1 MPAFGPYQLDA
12 DRRELLRN
20 GERFP
25 LQARP
30 FDTLAYLVK
39 HRDRVVDKQELLDN
53 VWPGVYV
60 EESALF
66 QAVSTLRKALG
77 EGKSE
82 GERYIATIPGRGY
95 RFVATATPVPADQA
109 INGAVEVNGFE
120 RAPSGDFRAPEPTA
134 PPPASHERDLAAN
147 RRRWQ
152 SGAAAAAVTAAVI
165 LGTGF
170 LLYPDDPEAES
181 LNPRIQRLTSLE
193 GTEWQ
198 PGWSPDGRSFAYAG
212 AAFGSLD
219 IFVTAT
225 AGGDPLRR
233 TFDPADDLHPRWSP
247 DGRYIA
253 FLSDR
258 GQGANAYILSPYE
271 GPERKIADTGL
282 HRDVALLSGLGAQ
295 PWSPEGDSLL
305 IPRRHPDGH
314 IAVWKI
320 ELSSG
325 TETQLTFPSP
335 GMEDREASFSFDGRW
350 VAFRSRRDGK
360 PGIWIADADGKNER
374 RIGDGG
380 GSPAWSPDGRFLYVS
395 GGNPVNI
402 RRIAVD
408 SGAHSRVTLGAGQDL
423 FPTVAANGSLAYSSF
438 SHTLQLYRTK
448 LSTAGSEQLTSGN
461 EKNLHAR
468 VSPDGTRVVF
478 KSDRTGNDEIWVR
491 DLNTREELQLTN
503 HPASDSRPDWS
514 PDGENIVFRSS
525 RNGGSRLWI
534 IGAQGGAPRPVSTH
548 NIPIAYSRT
557 AAVEGNAPPRWSP
570 DGSRIGYIAPT
581 DEGFK
586 VWLTTLD
593 GDAGPVAATAGA
605 INFGWYLDSKRIIL
619 TRIATDGDRET
630 VAMNLTSG
638 EERMLHRGPHYE
650 LEVASDGSGFSFC
663 TGISHANQNLF
674 TQRLGPPNPQDGL
687 PEPVGEPMQVTDG
700 KGVWHVHNGGWFP
713 DHESVIYTR
722 DTDQADIF
730 VVHQQ

>member
-1 MPAFGPYQLDA
+1 MPAFGPFQLDA

-25 LQARP
+25 LQAKP

-53 VWPGVYV
+53 VWPGVHV

-66 QAVSTLRKALG
+66 QAVSSLRKALG
-77 EGKSE
+77 DGKGE
-82 GERYIATIPGRGY
+82 GERYIATIPGQGY
-95 RFVATATPVPADQA
+95 RFVAKASPSIAVHSP
-109 INGAVEVNGFE
+109 NGAVRFNGFDS
-120 RAPSGDFRAPEPTA
+120 AAPEALPES
-134 PPPASHERDLAAN
+134 PAGSQVLAAN
-147 RRRWQ
+147 QRLWRRAAI
-152 SGAAAAAVTAAVI
+152 AAAAIAAVLL

-170 LLYPDDPEAES
+170 LRFSDGPEADS
-181 LNPRIQRLTSLE
+181 PQLRIRRLTSLE

-198 PGWSPDGRSFAYAG
+198 PGWSPDGRSYAYSG
-212 AAFGSLD
+212 ATFGNLD

-258 GQGANAYILSPYE
+258 GQGVHVYILSPYE
-271 GPERKIADTGL
+271 GPERKLADTGL

-295 PWSPEGDSLL
+295 PWSPDGDSLL
-305 IPRRHPDGH
+305 IPRRHPDGS
-314 IAVWKI
+314 IAAWKI
-320 ELSSG
+320 ELSTG
-325 TETQLTFPSP
+325 RETQLTFPAP
-335 GMEDREASFSFDGRW
+335 GVEDREASWSFDGRRI
-350 VAFRSRRDGK
+350 AFRSRRDGK
-360 PGIWIADADGKNER
+360 PGIWVADAEGKNER
-374 RIGDGG
+374 RVGDGG
-380 GSPAWSPDGRFLYVS
+380 ASPAWSPDSRFLYLS
-395 GGNPVNI
+395 GGSPVNI

-408 SGAHSRVTLGAGQDL
+408 SGVHTRITLGAGQDL
-423 FPTVAANGSLAYSSF
+423 FPTVAANGALAYSSF
-438 SHTLQLYRTK
+438 SHTLHLYRTK
-448 LSTAGSEQLTSGN
+448 LSTGESERLTSGN

-468 VSPDGTRVVF
+468 VSPDRARVAF
-478 KSDRTGNDEIWVR
+478 QSNRTGNDEIWVR
-491 DLNTREELQLTN
+491 DLKTGVELQLTN

-514 PDGENIVFRSS
+514 PDGESIVFRSS
-525 RNGGSRLWI
+525 RTGGSRLWTV
-534 IGAQGGAPRPVSTH
+534 GSQGGAPRQVSSHDIPV
-548 NIPIAYSRT
+548 AYSRT

-570 DGSRIGYIAPT
+570 DGSRIGYIAPA
-581 DEGFK
+581 DKEFK

-593 GDAGPVAATAGA
+593 GDVKPIAATGGA
-605 INFGWYLDSKRIIL
+605 INFGWYLDSERILL
-619 TRIATDGDRET
+619 TRITAGGDRET
-630 VAMNLTSG
+630 VAMNLTTG
-638 EERMLHRGPHYE
+638 RERTLYRGPHYE
-650 LEVASDGSGFSFC
+650 LEVAADGSAFSFC

-674 TQRLGPPNPQDGL
+674 IQHLSPPNLHDGL
-687 PEPVGEPMQVTDG
+687 PETVGEPKQLTDG

-730 VVHQQ
+730 VVSQQ